1 MMEWMLIG
9 LFAFILSYLGWGVLY
24 QFIFSVAGLFWKDA
38 ELPPVSRQRKMAVF
52 IPAYK
57 EDNVIVKV
65 AKDALEQDYP
75 ADQYEV
81 FVIADSFQES
91 TLEELK
97 QLPIQVVEVSFE
109 KSTKSR
115 ALNATLAQLSKSV
128 FEVMV
133 ILDADNIMAPDFL
146 AKINSHFE
154 LGHRVVQG
162 CRAAKN
168 HNTPMAILDGLSE
181 AINNHILCK
190 GHAAL
195 GLSARLAGSGMAF
208 DASLFQRTMPKV
220 DAIGGFDKELEL
232 QLIGNG
238 EQVFYAPEAVVYDEK
253 VSKPAHFSQQRS
265 RWIAAQFHYAKRFV
279 PHAFRTFFVAGNID
293 YLNKAIQMLLPPR
306 LITPGVLGIMGV
318 LSMLLGHI
326 SLAIGFFSF
335 LLINIGSFL
344 LAMPAYAWRP
354 PYINAFLQLP
364 MIFVF
369 ALKSLLS
376 IGKAKQQFI
385 HTPHGETLNQTK

>member
-1 MMEWMLIG
+1 MIEWLIIVS
-9 LFAFILSYLGWGVLY
+9 FAFILSYLGWGVLY
-24 QFIFSVAGLFWKDA
+24 QFVFSLGGLFWKDV
-38 ELPPVSRQRKMAVF
+38 ELPPVFKQRKIAVF

-75 ADQYEV
+75 SDQYEV
-81 FVIADSFQES
+81 FVIADSFQQS
-91 TLEELK
+91 TLAELK
-97 QLPIQVVEVSFE
+97 QLPIQVVEVAFE
-109 KSTKSR
+109 QSTKSR
-115 ALNATLAQLSKSV
+115 ALNATLAQLPKSI
-128 FEVMV
+128 FDVMV

-146 AKINSHFE
+146 TKINGHFE
-154 LGHRVVQG
+154 LGRRVVQG

-190 GHAAL
+190 GHGTF

-208 DASLFQRTMPKV
+208 DAKLFQHTMPKV

-238 EQVFYAPEAVVYDEK
+238 EQVFYAPDAVVYDEK
-253 VSKPAHFSQQRS
+253 VSKAAHFSQQRS

-293 YLNKAIQMLLPPR
+293 YLNKAVQMLLPPR
-306 LITPGVLGIMGV
+306 LITPGLLGIMGV
-318 LSMLLGHI
+318 LSLLLGHM
-326 SLAIGFFSF
+326 SLAVGFFTF
-335 LLINIGSFL
+335 LLINISSFL

-354 PYINAFLQLP
+354 PYITAFLQLP